1 MGGALGGVSV
11 DNQISILVL
20 DTPLVLPKL
29 FPLLA
34 LPDALD
40 PLQLCLELDVGD
52 RRLQGWDVVF
62 LHVLLPDGQLGLDA
76 LDQTRFTQGFGAL
89 H

>member
-40 PLQLCLELDVGD
+40 PLQLCLELGVGD
-52 RRLQGWDVVF
+52 GRLQGRDVVF